1 MTTTTTADPR
11 TLETLIEYFKTV
23 PLRMR
28 RSTLNAMESRLPDD
42 ASSRL
47 KYHWPLWAR
56 ENQVPSDDLWR
67 IWLLLAGR
75 GFGKTRAEA
84 NN

>member
-1 MTTTTTADPR
+1 MTTAKLSSANSIIERLKAIPRSLRQTAFEEIQND
-11 TLETLIEYFKTV
+11 LSECIAADV
-23 PLRMR
+23 
-28 RSTLNAMESRLPDD
+28 
-42 ASSRL
+42 

-75 GFGKTRAEA
+75 GFGKTRTGTD
-84 NN
+84 N